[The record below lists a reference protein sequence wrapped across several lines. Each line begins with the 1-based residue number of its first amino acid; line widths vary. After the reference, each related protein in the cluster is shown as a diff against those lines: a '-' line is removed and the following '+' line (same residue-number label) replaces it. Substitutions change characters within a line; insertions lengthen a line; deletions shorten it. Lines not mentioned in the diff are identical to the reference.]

1 MLLTPSPLYLQFYAP
16 WCGYCK
22 KLEPIWNEVGLELK
36 TSGSP
41 VRVGK
46 MDATAYS
53 GESAQE
59 ISPVELDYY
68 SKRLQDNTLNFN
80 ITSNSLALEMANR

>member
-1 MLLTPSPLYLQFYAP
+1 MYELPVSVHKQKRNICTLIATPDPKILPSLLLTLQFYAP

-22 KLEPIWNEVGLELK
+22 KLEPVWNEVGMELR

-53 GESAQE
+53 GE
-59 ISPVELDYY
+59 
-68 SKRLQDNTLNFN
+68 
-80 ITSNSLALEMANR
+80 

>member
-1 MLLTPSPLYLQFYAP
+1 MSSKRAAEAVKSSDLHESSGLKKPLLLAAHVLLPPPRLKFYAP

-41 VRVGK
+41 VHVGK

-53 GESAQE
+53 GEYRR
-59 ISPVELDYY
+59 ILGG
-68 SKRLQDNTLNFN
+68 
-80 ITSNSLALEMANR
+80 

>member
-1 MLLTPSPLYLQFYAP
+1 M
-16 WCGYCK
+16 G
-22 KLEPIWNEVGLELK
+22 VELK

-53 GESAQE
+53 GEYMMKDFNVVPWSRFV
-59 ISPVELDYY
+59 PPGDYFVWWRR
-68 SKRLQDNTLNFN
+68 RLSLIDCVVQQDDVKGFLIKAKYF
-80 ITSNSLALEMANR
+80 